1 MVYDFVVLCCEEG
14 VPHPAGKPSRGMRID
29 RRLRNRAIAHST
41 TIEMLARDHKYHQFH
56 YADGVAHKTP
66 TRSFTFSMN
75 PYEYLNPKALP
86 SEKCSLERYAEI
98 DSGIPRRGREP
109 VWWGTSFHWKGSG
122 MFSLT
127 KDGIEEIA
135 LNTPFCLVRI
145 HTQLLLETATRLP
158 ARQAGAHR
166 FSVYYS
172 DPLTSLYA

>member
-1 MVYDFVVLCCEEG
+1 
-14 VPHPAGKPSRGMRID
+14 
-29 RRLRNRAIAHST
+29 
-41 TIEMLARDHKYHQFH
+41 
-56 YADGVAHKTP
+56 
-66 TRSFTFSMN
+66 
-75 PYEYLNPKALP
+75 
-86 SEKCSLERYAEI
+86 
-98 DSGIPRRGREP
+98 

-145 HTQLLLETATRLP
+145 HAHLLLETATRLP

-166 FSVYYS
+166 FSVYCS